1 MVPILYQ
8 TNTYKCDFIN
18 VFGPIVWT
26 FTLDIGNIR
35 LACNESEYSGLKSL
49 VVKDNQSSESR
60 LSSKEAIVVLDP
72 HILPISSRLV
82 CTFTMHSGNK
92 GVKSKVEFFSEKATK
107 FEIIFHLIPM
117 FTL

>member
-1 MVPILYQ
+1 M
-8 TNTYKCDFIN
+8 

-60 LSSKEAIVVLDP
+60 LS
-72 HILPISSRLV
+72 
-82 CTFTMHSGNK
+82 K
-92 GVKSKVEFFSEKATK
+92 GGFFSESAICFPNLQKIYSKNYPELEIKISRQYHFSVLGGK
-107 FEIIFHLIPM
+107 FQFQAQDSFLEYFFWRIGDLKNESHFLKKSHL
-117 FTL
+117 